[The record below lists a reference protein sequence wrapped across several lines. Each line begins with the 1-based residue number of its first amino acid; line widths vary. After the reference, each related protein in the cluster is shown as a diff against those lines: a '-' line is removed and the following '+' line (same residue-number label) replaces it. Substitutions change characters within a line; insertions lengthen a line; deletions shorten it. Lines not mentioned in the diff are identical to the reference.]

1 VLISIFGLALDNDK
15 EGSMPKIRH
24 IAYRANDV
32 EAMANFFTSALS
44 MTIVQRRKNGAIDL
58 SDGTMNIT
66 LLPSAGRRTDGAQQK
81 QGIDHIG
88 FTVENEEETSRRLES
103 AGATKL
109 DPAGYSQT
117 ANFETKFLGP
127 EGIGIDLGHWI
138 GAAPLDKSDA
148 AK

>member
-1 VLISIFGLALDNDK
+1 
-15 EGSMPKIRH
+15 MPKIRH

-32 EAMANFFTSALS
+32 EGMAQFFTSALS

-66 LLPSAGRRTDGAQQK
+66 LLPLIGRRTDGAPQK

-103 AGATKL
+103 AGAKKL

-127 EGIGIDLGHWI
+127 EGIGIDLGHWV
-138 GAAPLDKSDA
+138 GTAPLDKVEP

>member
-1 VLISIFGLALDNDK
+1 
-15 EGSMPKIRH
+15 MPKIRH

-66 LLPSAGRRTDGAQQK
+66 LLPLAGRRTDGAPQK

-88 FTVENEEETSRRLES
+88 FYGRERGGNFPATGISRRQKTRSRRLQPNR
-103 AGATKL
+103 KL
-109 DPAGYSQT
+109 RD
-117 ANFETKFLGP
+117 
-127 EGIGIDLGHWI
+127 
-138 GAAPLDKSDA
+138 
-148 AK
+148 

>member
-1 VLISIFGLALDNDK
+1 
-15 EGSMPKIRH
+15 MPKIRH

-32 EAMANFFTSALS
+32 EGMANFFTTALS
-44 MTIVQRRKNGAIDL
+44 MTIVQKRKNGAIDL

-66 LLPSAGRRTDGAQQK
+66 LLPLTGRRTDGAAQK

-88 FTVENEEETSRRLES
+88 FMVENEEETTRCLEA
-103 AGATKL
+103 AGAEKL

-117 ANFETKFLGP
+117 ANFETKFRGP

-138 GAAPLDKSDA
+138 GAAPLDEDPAGK
-148 AK
+148 

>member
-1 VLISIFGLALDNDK
+1 
-15 EGSMPKIRH
+15 MPKIRH

-32 EAMANFFTSALS
+32 KAMANFFTSALS

-66 LLPSAGRRTDGAQQK
+66 LLPSAGRRTDGAPQK

-88 FTVENEEETSRRLES
+88 FTVENEEETSQRLES
-103 AGATKL
+103 AGAKKL

-117 ANFETKFLGP
+117 ANFETNFLVP
-127 EGIGIDLGHWI
+127 RVS
-138 GAAPLDKSDA
+138 A
-148 AK
+148 